1 MAPSGGNKQACH
13 FLVIQSPDILAE
25 LSQRAVAAFAQME
38 ATPDTYQSLASSIRK
53 AKQGAY
59 DFLYGAP
66 VLVLAANLID
76 HGNAMADSAC
86 ALENMMLAA
95 AGFGL
100 GSCWINQI
108 RWLRDEPSIRSY
120 LLSLGMAPEE
130 TIYGGVALGLLNKGR
145 LCLWPVQAIVLP
157 IYKKKP
163 PKGGLFSS
171 SYAGIVLCSVSECRN
186 GVGRCFVAIIHS
198 VLGNIFLDNAVAGDG
213 VDIAIDDILIEEE
226 IGIARQ
232 LIHTYIVFPAFG
244 DIDGCRQYIA
254 HVFDV
259 GSQFEYAGDFSIW
272 NHLAPI
278 LAFVFL

>member
-1 MAPSGGNKQACH
+1 MNPILANMAARRSIRSFLPDTPPPYQLREILEAGRMAPSGGNKQACH

-38 ATPDTYQSLASSIRK
+38 ASPDTYESLASSIRK

-66 VLVLAANLID
+66 VLVLVANLIY

-130 TIYGGVALGLLNKGR
+130 TIYGGVALGLPKQR
-145 LCLWPVQAIVLP
+145 PVMPLARP
-157 IYKKKP
+157 
-163 PKGGLFSS
+163 
-171 SYAGIVLCSVSECRN
+171 
-186 GVGRCFVAIIHS
+186 
-198 VLGNIFLDNAVAGDG
+198 GNRI
-213 VDIAIDDILIEEE
+213 
-226 IGIARQ
+226 
-232 LIHTYIVFPAFG
+232 TY
-244 DIDGCRQYIA
+244 
-254 HVFDV
+254 
-259 GSQFEYAGDFSIW
+259 
-272 NHLAPI
+272 L
-278 LAFVFL
+278 

>member
-1 MAPSGGNKQACH
+1 MNPILANMAARRSIRSFLPDAPPPYQLREILEAGRMAPSGGNKQACH

-25 LSQRAVAAFAQME
+25 LSKRAVAAFAQME

-130 TIYGGVALGLLNKGR
+130 TIYGGVALGL
-145 LCLWPVQAIVLP
+145 
-157 IYKKKP
+157 
-163 PKGGLFSS
+163 PKQRPAMPL
-171 SYAGIVLCSVSECRN
+171 ARP
-186 GVGRCFVAIIHS
+186 
-198 VLGNIFLDNAVAGDG
+198 GNRI
-213 VDIAIDDILIEEE
+213 
-226 IGIARQ
+226 
-232 LIHTYIVFPAFG
+232 TY
-244 DIDGCRQYIA
+244 
-254 HVFDV
+254 
-259 GSQFEYAGDFSIW
+259 
-272 NHLAPI
+272 L
-278 LAFVFL
+278 

>member
-1 MAPSGGNKQACH
+1 MNPILANMAARRSIRSFLPDAPPPYQLREILEAGRMAPSGGNKQACH
-13 FLVIQSPDILAE
+13 FLVIQSPDILAA

-108 RWLRDEPSIRSY
+108 RWLCDEPSIRSY
-120 LLSLGMAPEE
+120 LLPWAWLRRKPSTAGWRL
-130 TIYGGVALGLLNKGR
+130 VFLNKGR

-157 IYKKKP
+157 IYKKKAAKRRP
-163 PKGGLFSS
+163 FL
-171 SYAGIVLCSVSECRN
+171 IVLRWYCPLFC
-186 GVGRCFVAIIHS
+186 
-198 VLGNIFLDNAVAGDG
+198 L
-213 VDIAIDDILIEEE
+213 
-226 IGIARQ
+226 
-232 LIHTYIVFPAFG
+232 
-244 DIDGCRQYIA
+244 
-254 HVFDV
+254 
-259 GSQFEYAGDFSIW
+259 
-272 NHLAPI
+272 
-278 LAFVFL
+278 

>member
-1 MAPSGGNKQACH
+1 MNPILANMAARRSIRSFLPDAPPPYQLREILEAGRMAPSGGNKQACH

-53 AKQGAY
+53 AEQGAY

-86 ALENMMLAA
+86 ALENMMLGA

-108 RWLRDEPSIRSY
+108 RWGCAMS
-120 LLSLGMAPEE
+120 LLSVHTCFPWAWLRRKPSTAGWRL
-130 TIYGGVALGLLNKGR
+130 VFLNKGR

-171 SYAGIVLCSVSECRN
+171 SYAGIVLCSCLLSAGMGLGAVS
-186 GVGRCFVAIIHS
+186 
-198 VLGNIFLDNAVAGDG
+198 
-213 VDIAIDDILIEEE
+213 
-226 IGIARQ
+226 
-232 LIHTYIVFPAFG
+232 
-244 DIDGCRQYIA
+244 
-254 HVFDV
+254 
-259 GSQFEYAGDFSIW
+259 
-272 NHLAPI
+272 
-278 LAFVFL
+278 